1 MTQQLE
7 VFLQNITHLT
17 LDETFSGVYSVTN
30 PDTSIHQSLGYAN
43 RSEQIQNEVKTRFG
57 IASGCKLFT
66 AIAICQLVEQGRLSF
81 STSLES
87 FQTLDLPY
95 ISSQVTVHQLL
106 THTSGIPDYFDESVS
121 DDFEAL
127 WRNVPMYRLR
137 QLRDFLPFFQQKA
150 MRDEPGSRFSYNNA
164 GYILL
169 GLIVEE
175 VTGQPFTD
183 YVEQSIFQPAGMSD
197 SGYFSLDALPA
208 NTALGYIDHKDG
220 TWRTNQYAI
229 PIKGGADGGAF
240 VTVQDMTRF
249 WQALL
254 SHQLLDASSTARLL
268 TPHVTVNDRGG
279 SYGYGLWIQHHA
291 TGDIFK
297 YHVMG
302 YDPGVSFHSGY
313 YPETDIISV
322 VCANQSDGAFDVMKQ
337 IETQIG
343 EKFE

>member
-7 VFLQNITHLT
+7 VLLQNLTHLT

-43 RSEQIQNEVKTRFG
+43 RSEQTQNEVATRFG

-66 AIAICQLVEQGRLSF
+66 AIAICQLVERGLLSF
-81 STSLES
+81 STSLDS
-87 FQTLDLPY
+87 FQTFDLPY
-95 ISSQVTVHQLL
+95 ISSEVTIHQLL

-127 WRNVPMYRLR
+127 WRDVPMYRL
-137 QLRDFLPFFQQKA
+137 QQIRDFLPLFQQKT
-150 MRDEPGSRFSYNNA
+150 MKDEPGSRFSYNNA

-175 VTGQPFTD
+175 VTGQRFAD
-183 YVEQSIFQPAGMSD
+183 YIEQSIFQPANMSD

-208 NTALGYIDHKDG
+208 KTALGYIDHSDG
-220 TWRTNQYAI
+220 SWRTNQYAI
-229 PIKGGADGGAF
+229 PVKGGADGGAY

-249 WQALL
+249 WEALF
-254 SHQLLDASSTARLL
+254 SHQLLDAASTSLLL
-268 TPHVTVNDRGG
+268 TPQVTVNDRGG
-279 SYGYGLWIQHHA
+279 SYGYGIWIQHHSS
-291 TGDIFK
+291 GDIYK

-313 YPETDIISV
+313 YPETEVISV
-322 VCANQSDGAFDVMKQ
+322 VCSNQSDGAFDVMKQ
-337 IETQIG
+337 IEAQIG
-343 EKFE
+343 ERIE

>member
-1 MTQQLE
+1 M
-7 VFLQNITHLT
+7 QNFTHVPV
-17 LDETFSGVYSVTN
+17 DETFSGVYSVTSLGA
-30 PDTSIHQSLGYAN
+30 SIHQSFGYAN
-43 RSEQIQNEVKTRFG
+43 RSEQIQHDLTTRFG

-175 VTGQPFTD
+175 VTGQSFTD

>member
-1 MTQQLE
+1 MSQ
-7 VFLQNITHLT
+7 FTHPPI
-17 LDETFSGVYSVTN
+17 DETFSGVYLVTN
-30 PDTSIHQSLGYAN
+30 RNESIHQSYGYAN
-43 RSEQIQNEVKTRFG
+43 RSEQIQHDVTTRFG

-66 AIAICQLVEQGRLSF
+66 AIAISQLVEQGKLSF
-81 STSLES
+81 STLLDS
-87 FQTLDLPY
+87 FQTFDLPHL
-95 ISSQVTVHQLL
+95 SPNVTVHQLL

-127 WRNVPMYRLR
+127 WRDIPMYRFQ
-137 QLRDFLPFFQQKA
+137 QLRDFLPLFQQKT
-150 MRDEPGSRFSYNNA
+150 MKGEPGSRFSYNNA

-175 VTGQPFTD
+175 VTGQSFTD
-183 YVEQSIFQPAGMSD
+183 YVEQSIFQPAGMTD

-208 NTALGYIDHKDG
+208 KTALGYIDNSDG

-229 PIKGGADGGAF
+229 PIKGGADGGAY
-240 VTVQDMTRF
+240 VTAQDMSRF
-249 WQALL
+249 WKALF
-254 SHQLLDASSTARLL
+254 SHQLLNAASTSLLL

-291 TGDIFK
+291 SGDVYK

-313 YPETDIISV
+313 YPENEVISV
-322 VCANQSDGAFDVMKQ
+322 ICSNQSDGAFDVMKQ

-343 EKFE
+343 EPLV

>member
-1 MTQQLE
+1 MSH
-7 VFLQNITHLT
+7 FTHLPI
-17 LDETFSGVYSVTN
+17 DETFSGVYLVAN
-30 PDTSIHQSLGYAN
+30 RNESIHQSYGYAN
-43 RSEQIQNEVKTRFG
+43 RSEQIQHDVTTRFG

-66 AIAICQLVEQGRLSF
+66 AIAISQLVEQGKLSF
-81 STSLES
+81 STSLGS
-87 FQTLDLPY
+87 FQTFDLPHL
-95 ISSQVTVHQLL
+95 SPNVTVHQLL

-127 WRNVPMYRLR
+127 WRDIPMYRLQ
-137 QLRDFLPFFQQKA
+137 QLRDFLPLFQQKA
-150 MRDEPGSRFSYNNA
+150 MKDEPGSRFSYNNA

-175 VTGQPFTD
+175 VTGQSFTD
-183 YVEQSIFQPAGMSD
+183 YVEQSIFQPAGMTA
-197 SGYFSLDALPA
+197 SGYFSLDALPSK
-208 NTALGYIDHKDG
+208 TALGYIDHPDG

-249 WQALL
+249 WKALF
-254 SHQLLDASSTARLL
+254 SHQLLDAASTSLLL

-291 TGDIFK
+291 SGDVYK

-313 YPETDIISV
+313 YPETEVISV
-322 VCANQSDGAFDVMKQ
+322 ICSNQSDGAFDVMKQ
-337 IETQIG
+337 IETRIG
-343 EKFE
+343 EPLV

>member
-1 MTQQLE
+1 MKN
-7 VFLQNITHLT
+7 FTHVT
-17 LDETFSGVYSVTN
+17 VDEAFSGVYSVTSL
-30 PDTSIHQSLGYAN
+30 DTSIHQSFGYAN
-43 RSEQIQNEVKTRFG
+43 RSEQIHHDVTTRFG

-66 AIAICQLVEQGRLSF
+66 AIAICQLVERDRLSF

-95 ISSQVTVHQLL
+95 VSSQVTVHQLL

-137 QLRDFLPFFQQKA
+137 QLRDFLPLFQQKA
-150 MRDEPGSRFSYNNA
+150 MRNEPGSRFSYNNA

-175 VTGQPFTD
+175 VTGQSFTD

-208 NTALGYIDHKDG
+208 KTALGYIDHKDG